1 MKLVILTAVVARVAG
16 AAAVLLLWMVHCCVL
31 LHCVSIVPETE
42 EYHDESLKKIIKKEL
57 KIFLNQMSVSYIYSK
72 RYFLTRSS
80 TKLIVKLKVRLKER
94 K

>member
-1 MKLVILTAVVARVAG
+1 MLVILTAVVARVAG
-16 AAAVLLLWMVHCCVL
+16 TAAAVLLLWMVHCCVL

-57 KIFLNQMSVSYIYSK
+57 KIFLNQMSVSYIYIK

-80 TKLIVKLKVRLKER
+80 TKLIVKLKVKLKER